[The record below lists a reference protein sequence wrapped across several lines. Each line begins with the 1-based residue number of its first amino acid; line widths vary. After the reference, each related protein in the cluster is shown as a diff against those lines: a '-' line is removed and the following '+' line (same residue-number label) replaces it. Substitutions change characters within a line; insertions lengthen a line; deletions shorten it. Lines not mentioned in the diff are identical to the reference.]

1 MNYLRKVAGHTV
13 IYGLSSV
20 VPRLLNY
27 ILVPLHT
34 RVFLQEDY
42 GVVTEMYAYL
52 AVLLVVLTYGMETG
66 FFRFS
71 ATDTDT
77 DSNVTYST
85 TFFSLLASSTVFIAL
100 ASIFSQPIVSS
111 IGYPNNPEYVILLAS
126 IIGLDAF
133 ATIPFAKLRL
143 INRPYTFA
151 YIKIVG
157 VALNVLANFFFLLIC
172 PKYEIFQTLGIYNP
186 DLGITYIFISNLL
199 GTLVST
205 ALVFFIPGLLPTTFS
220 FKRLKT
226 ILLYSFP
233 LLISGIGGSSNEFF
247 DRIFFKYLADEATNP
262 LYQLG
267 IYGANVKL
275 AVLMTLFIQMY
286 RYAVEPFIFSNVKDK
301 NSPSMYANLT
311 KHFLF
316 FALLIFLGV
325 SLFTEIFQI
334 LIGKNFREGI
344 GVVPILL
351 LSNLFF
357 GLYFNV
363 SIWFKIANKTWYGI
377 FYTFAGAL
385 VTIALYLLLIP
396 RIGYYG
402 AAVTKLVCYIF
413 MTIICYF
420 GGKKHYPVPYDIRNF
435 IIYIVA
441 AIGFFL
447 AGYFINIDIYL
458 VSFIFR
464 VGLILA
470 FVLLFLKL
478 ENYSLSTIINFKR
491 HDR

>member
-34 RVFLQEDY
+34 RVFFQEDY

-71 ATDTDT
+71 SNDSDT
-77 DSNVTYST
+77 NVTYST
-85 TFFSLLASSTVFIAL
+85 TFFSLLTSSTVFIAL
-100 ASIFSQPIVSS
+100 ASIFAHPIVSTM
-111 IGYPNNPEYVILLAS
+111 GYPGKPEYVILLAS

-143 INRPYTFA
+143 ISKPYTFA
-151 YIKIVG
+151 LIKIVG
-157 VALNVLANFFFLLIC
+157 VTLNVLANFFFLLIC
-172 PKYEIFQTLGIYNP
+172 PKYEIFQTIGIYNP

-233 LLISGIGGSSNEFF
+233 LLVSGIGGSSNEFF

-301 NSPSMYANLT
+301 NSPTMYANLT

-325 SLFTEIFQI
+325 SLFTEIFQV

-385 VTIALYLLLIP
+385 ITIALYVLLIP

-435 IIYIVA
+435 LIYIVA
-441 AIGFFL
+441 AVALFI
-447 AGYFINIDIYL
+447 AGYFVNIDIYL
-458 VSFIFR
+458 ISFVFR
-464 VGLILA
+464 VGLILT
-470 FVLLFLKL
+470 FVLLFLRL
-478 ENYSLSTIINFKR
+478 ENYKLSSVINFKR
-491 HDR
+491 HEH

>member
-1 MNYLRKVAGHTV
+1 MNYLKKVAGHTA

-27 ILVPLHT
+27 LLVPLHT
-34 RVFLQEDY
+34 RVFFQEDY

-52 AVLLVVLTYGMETG
+52 AVLIVVLTFGMETG

-71 ATDTDT
+71 SKET
-77 DSNVTYST
+77 DSDVTYST
-85 TFFSLLASSTVFIAL
+85 VFYTLLTSSTIFIVLASV
-100 ASIFSQPIVSS
+100 FSQPIISTL
-111 IGYPNNPEYVILLAS
+111 GYPNKPEYVILLAA

-143 INRPYTFA
+143 LNKPYTFA
-151 YIKIVG
+151 TIKIVG
-157 VALNVLANFFFLLIC
+157 VALNVLANFFFLVVC
-172 PKYEIFQTLGIYNP
+172 PKFPTFETIGIYNP

-205 ALVFFIPGLLPTTFS
+205 TLVFFIPGLLPTTFS

-226 ILLYSFP
+226 IFIYSFP

-267 IYGANVKL
+267 VYGANVKL

-286 RYAVEPFIFSNVKDK
+286 RYAVEPFIFSNVDDK
-301 NSPSMYANLT
+301 NSPTMYANLT
-311 KHFLF
+311 KYFLV

-325 SLFTEIFQI
+325 SLFTDIFQI
-334 LIGKNFREGI
+334 LVGKGFREGI

-377 FYTFAGAL
+377 FYTFAGAV
-385 VTIALYLLLIP
+385 VTITLYLILIP

-402 AAVTKLVCYIF
+402 AALTKLLCYIF
-413 MTIICYF
+413 MTIICYY
-420 GGKKHYPVPYDIRNF
+420 GGKKHYPVPYDIQKF
-435 IIYIVA
+435 IIYILVA
-441 AIGFFL
+441 IALFL
-447 AGYFINIDIYL
+447 VGYFVNIEVYIL
-458 VSFIFR
+458 SFIFR
-464 VGLILA
+464 IGLIFIFL
-470 FVLLFLKL
+470 FLFLKL
-478 ENYSLSTIINFKR
+478 ENYSLSTILNFKKNER
-491 HDR
+491 

>member
-1 MNYLRKVAGHTV
+1 MNYLKKVAGHTV

-27 ILVPLHT
+27 LLVPLHT

-42 GVVTEMYAYL
+42 GIITEMYAYL
-52 AVLLVVLTYGMETG
+52 AVLIVVLTYGMETG

-71 ATDTDT
+71 SDENDN
-77 DSNVTYST
+77 NVTYST
-85 TFFSLLASSTVFIAL
+85 TFFTLLTSSTLFISL
-100 ASIFSQPIVSS
+100 ATIFSQPIVATL
-111 IGYPNNPEYVILLAS
+111 GYPNNSEYVILLAA

-143 INRPYTFA
+143 LNKPYTFA
-151 YIKIVG
+151 TIKIIG
-157 VALNVLANFFFLLIC
+157 VAINVLSNFFFLLIC
-172 PKYEIFQTLGIYNP
+172 PRYEIFETIGIYNP
-186 DLGITYIFISNLL
+186 NLGITYVFVSNLI
-199 GTLVST
+199 GTVIST
-205 ALVFFIPGLLPTTFS
+205 SIVFFIPGLLPTTFS

-275 AVLMTLFIQMY
+275 AVLMTIFIQMY
-286 RYAVEPFIFSNVKDK
+286 RYAVEPFIFSNIQDK
-301 NSPSMYANLT
+301 KSPSMYANLT
-311 KHFLF
+311 KHFLV

-325 SLFTEIFQI
+325 SLFTEIFQV
-334 LIGKNFREGI
+334 LVGKNFREGI

-351 LSNLFF
+351 LSNLFY

-363 SIWFKIANKTWYGI
+363 SFWFKLANKTWYGI
-377 FYTFAGAL
+377 FYTFAGAV
-385 VTIALYLLLIP
+385 VTFSLYFLLIP

-402 AAVTKLVCYIF
+402 AAITKLVCYIF
-413 MTIICYF
+413 MTVICYL
-420 GGKKHYPVPYDIRNF
+420 GGQKHYPVPYDIRNIF
-435 IIYIVA
+435 IYILF
-441 AIGFFL
+441 AIGLFF
-447 AGYFINIDIYL
+447 AGYFVKIDIYIL
-458 VSFIFR
+458 SFIYR
-464 VGLILA
+464 LGLILL
-470 FVLLFLKL
+470 FIFLFLKL
-478 ENYSLSTIINFKR
+478 ENYKLSTILKFNNNES
-491 HDR
+491 